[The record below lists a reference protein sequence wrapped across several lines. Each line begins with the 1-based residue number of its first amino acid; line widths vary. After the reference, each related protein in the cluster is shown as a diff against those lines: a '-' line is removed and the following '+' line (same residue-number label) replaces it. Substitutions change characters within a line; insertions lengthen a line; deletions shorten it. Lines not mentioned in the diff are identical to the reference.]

1 MRRRNIH
8 ENPEDAAIVRS
19 IADGN
24 ETVPTVIVGPVAM
37 VNPTTEL
44 VRSVVAEHAPHLLES

>member
-1 MRRRNIH
+1 MHRRNIW
-8 ENPEDAAIVRS
+8 ERPEDAAIVRS

-37 VNPTTEL
+37 VNPSIEL
-44 VRSVVAEHAPHLLES
+44 VRRAVSEHAPHLLRP